1 MRRHPI
7 PLLAGP
13 VAAVL
18 LLAGCAGTASPSGP
32 KAGPPVSVSTPR
44 ALFDGAQLATPTRR
58 PSFTLT
64 DTAGRSYDFNART
77 AGRPT
82 FLYFGYTHC
91 PDVCPTT
98 MANIATAL
106 REVPAQIRAKVD
118 VVFVTT
124 DPSRDTPPVVGA
136 WLSHFDGD
144 LARKFVGL
152 TGSQAQLDTAQQA
165 AGVPLAQD
173 GGQTH
178 SAQVML
184 YGPDN
189 LARVFYLEGSSSDD
203 MVHDLPLIAEGRH
216 Q

>member
-1 MRRHPI
+1 MVLVA
-7 PLLAGP
+7 PLAAGM
-13 VAAVL
+13 
-18 LLAGCAGTASPSGP
+18 LLAGCAGQASSAEPG
-32 KAGPPVSVSTPR
+32 GGGPVSVSTPKS
-44 ALFDGAQLATPTRR
+44 LFDGAQLATPAPR

-64 DTAGRSYDFNART
+64 DTAGKSYDFAAQT
-77 AGRPT
+77 SGRPT

-106 REVPAQIRAKVD
+106 RNVPAQVRAKVD

-124 DPSRDTPPVVGA
+124 DPKRDTAPVVGA

-144 LARKFVGL
+144 LVHKFVGL
-152 TGSQAQLDTAQQA
+152 TGSQSQLDAAQQA

-203 MVHDLPLIAEGRH
+203 MVHDLPLIAEGKH